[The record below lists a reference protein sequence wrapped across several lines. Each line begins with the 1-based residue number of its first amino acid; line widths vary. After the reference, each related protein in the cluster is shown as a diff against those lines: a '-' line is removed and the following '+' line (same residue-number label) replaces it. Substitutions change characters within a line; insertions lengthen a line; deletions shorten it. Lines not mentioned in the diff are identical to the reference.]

1 MALNSLSH
9 PDHPLRILQIVPSIS
24 LVYGGPSQMVL
35 GLSAALATLGVEVT
49 IITTDA
55 NGDEDQPPLEVA
67 LQKPISQDGYEIIYF
82 RCSPWRRYKFSWQL
96 AQWLWHNAH
105 RYDVAHIHALFS
117 PVSTIAA
124 TIARLRHLPY
134 ILRPLGTLDP
144 IDLQK
149 KKYFKQIYG
158 WFWEKANLRGAAA
171 VHFTSQQEAAT
182 AHRFGAKTK
191 DVVIPLGVN
200 PPFNLDLLLEPSLI
214 QSHNDPAN
222 PLINFDNPANLMIN
236 PGVSSGADVP
246 AENLLQTDSPP
257 IPLPPALGSNSRH
270 NPLILFLS
278 RLDRKKGLDLLIPAL
293 EDLLAEGWKFHFVL
307 AGTNPQDQRYESQ
320 IKSQIANSPLGKST
334 IITGFVT
341 GQYKQQLLQQADIL
355 VLPSYYE
362 NFGIAVAEAMIVG
375 TAVVISDQVHIWQEV
390 ATANAG
396 WICSCDRSSLT
407 NQLRAALGNELE
419 RQQRGKNAQRYAW
432 QNYRWEAIAQRT
444 QQLYQ
449 NIAHHSSRVTTE
461 EAEKAIEQNIKNLPP
476 KEERDIDH
484 FI

>member
-1 MALNSLSH
+1 MTFNSANSA
-9 PDHPLRILQIVPSIS
+9 PHPLRILQIVPSIS
-24 LVYGGPSQMVL
+24 LIYGGPSQMVL

-55 NGDEDQPPLEVA
+55 NGDEDQSPLEVM
-67 LQKPISQDGYEIIYF
+67 LQEPISQDGYEIIYF
-82 RCSPWRRYKFSWQL
+82 PCAPWRRYKFSWQL
-96 AQWLWHNAH
+96 WQWLWHNAH
-105 RYDVAHIHALFS
+105 HYDVAHIHALFS
-117 PVSTIAA
+117 PVSTGSA

-149 KKYFKQIYG
+149 KKYLKQIYG
-158 WFWEKANLRGAAA
+158 WLWERSNLQGAAA
-171 VHFTSQQEAAT
+171 VHFTSHQEAAT

-191 DVVIPLGVN
+191 DVVLPLGVK
-200 PPFNLDLLLEPSLI
+200 PPFNLDLLLESSAIYSTTPVDSSPPHNLI
-214 QSHNDPAN
+214 TNST
-222 PLINFDNPANLMIN
+222 L
-236 PGVSSGADVP
+236 SSEADLSP
-246 AENLLQTDSPP
+246 AEVSV
-257 IPLPPALGSNSRH
+257 AVSLGVNSTH

-320 IKSQIANSPLGKST
+320 IKTQITHSPLGKST

-375 TAVVISDQVHIWQEV
+375 TAVVISDQVQIWQEV
-390 ATANAG
+390 AIAEAG
-396 WICSCDRSSLT
+396 WICRCDRSSLT
-407 NQLRAALGNELE
+407 TQLRAALGNELE

-449 NIAHHSSRVTTE
+449 DIAHYSSRKTTLE
-461 EAEKAIEQNIKNLPP
+461 ITEPTQQNIKNPP
-476 KEERDIDH
+476 PE
-484 FI
+484 

>member
-1 MALNSLSH
+1 MALNS
-9 PDHPLRILQIVPSIS
+9 PDSPDSLNPDSPNPDSCKQPLRILQIVPSIS

-55 NGDEDQPPLEVA
+55 NGDEDQSPLEVA
-67 LQKPISQDGYEIIYF
+67 LQEPLSQEGYEIIYF

-124 TIARLRHLPY
+124 SIARLRNLPY

-149 KKYFKQIYG
+149 KKYLKQIYG
-158 WFWEKANLRGAAA
+158 WLWERPNLRGAAA
-171 VHFTSQQEAAT
+171 VHFTSQEEAAT
-182 AHRFGAKTK
+182 AHRFGAQTK

-200 PPFNLDLLLEPSLI
+200 PPFNLDLWLDPSATYPT
-214 QSHNDPAN
+214 SDPAN
-222 PLINFDNPANLMIN
+222 PLINFGNPANLRFN
-236 PGVSSGADVP
+236 PRDRSGADISTGNVP
-246 AENLLQTDSPP
+246 PAD
-257 IPLPPALGSNSRH
+257 LPPSAELTASSFGNGRH

-307 AGTNPQDQRYESQ
+307 AGTNPQDQRYEAQ
-320 IKSQIANSPLGKST
+320 IKAQITRSPLGKST

-341 GQYKQQLLQQADIL
+341 GQYKQELLQQADLL

-375 TAVVISDQVHIWQEV
+375 TAVVISDQVQIWQEV
-390 ATANAG
+390 EAARAG
-396 WICSCDRSSLT
+396 WICSCDRHSLT
-407 NQLRAALGNELE
+407 AQLRAALGDELE

-432 QNYRWEAIAQRT
+432 QHYRWEAIAQRT

-449 NIAHHSSRVTTE
+449 NIA
-461 EAEKAIEQNIKNLPP
+461 Q
-476 KEERDIDH
+476 
-484 FI
+484 

>member
-1 MALNSLSH
+1 MTFNSANSAH
-9 PDHPLRILQIVPSIS
+9 HPLRILQIVPSIS
-24 LVYGGPSQMVL
+24 LIYGGPSQMVL
-35 GLSAALATLGVEVT
+35 GLSAALANLGVEVT

-55 NGDEDQPPLEVA
+55 NGDEDQSPLEVT
-67 LQKPISQDGYEIIYF
+67 LQEPISQDGYEIIYF
-82 RCSPWRRYKFSWQL
+82 PCAPWRRYKFSWQL
-96 AQWLWHNAH
+96 WQWLWHNSH
-105 RYDVAHIHALFS
+105 HYDVAHIHALFS
-117 PVSTIAA
+117 PVSTGSA

-149 KKYFKQIYG
+149 KKYLKQIYG
-158 WFWEKANLRGAAA
+158 WLWERSNLQGAAA

-191 DVVIPLGVN
+191 DVVLPLGVK
-200 PPFNLDLLLEPSLI
+200 PPFNLDILADLTPEKVSVI
-214 QSHNDPAN
+214 PAFVTN
-222 PLINFDNPANLMIN
+222 
-236 PGVSSGADVP
+236 SSV
-246 AENLLQTDSPP
+246 T
-257 IPLPPALGSNSRH
+257 NSRE

-307 AGTNPQDQRYESQ
+307 AGTNPQDQRYEAQ
-320 IKSQIANSPLGKST
+320 IKTQITNSPLGKST

-390 ATANAG
+390 ASAEAG
-396 WICSCDRSSLT
+396 WICRCDRSSLT
-407 NQLRAALGNELE
+407 AQLRAALGNELE

-449 NIAHHSSRVTTE
+449 NLAQHSPR
-461 EAEKAIEQNIKNLPP
+461 EATLEIGESIYGTRGLSPLPVEQPIKNPP
-476 KEERDIDH
+476 PEEERDIDH
-484 FI
+484 LI